1 MSDTYTCDQ
10 CGRKFESMNLIK
22 SFRVVK
28 LGKDFCS
35 EGCRKAYERDH
46 SKPEASYSNNLRENN
61 NQHSFQKSDAE
72 VQAELEEKRM
82 EHEQELLEE
91 QQEHE
96 LRLENIRSSS
106 DAVERINGLDFGGHK
121 PTPEVISSQIEFCI
135 TIATSYL
142 SETFDDI
149 GWEKE
154 REKYNLSEKVINA
167 AIKKA
172 ELGVNKLKLC
182 EPLEKGMQYFNMY
195 KEQVNEVKIK
205 QIKKSY
211 DMQIKQ
217 AKPETW
223 IWFACI
229 FFFPAL
235 LYPVYKTINAMVL
248 LPKKRDVEIT
258 NVK

>member
-1 MSDTYTCDQ
+1 MDTYTCDQ
-10 CGRKFESMNLIK
+10 CGRKFENKNLLK
-22 SFRVVK
+22 QFRVAK

-35 EGCRKAYERDH
+35 SGCEKAYERDH
-46 SKPEASYSNNLRENN
+46 EGPKSTSSVSSSNDDDSSDKEVELLEAQLDHE
-61 NQHSFQKSDAE
+61 KDM
-72 VQAELEEKRM
+72 LEEK
-82 EHEQELLEE
+82 
-91 QQEHE
+91 QEHE

-135 TIATSYL
+135 TIATSHL

-149 GWEKE
+149 GWKKE

-172 ELGVNKLKLC
+172 ELGTNKLKLC
-182 EPLEKGMQYFNMY
+182 EPLEKGMQYFGIY

-211 DMQIKQ
+211 EIQIKQ

-235 LYPVYKTINAMVL
+235 LYPIYKTVNAMVL
-248 LPKKRDVEIT
+248 LPKKREAEIAQL
-258 NVK
+258 K